1 MALNIVI
8 IVVVVILFLA
18 ALMLIRTT
26 RTYKSFPAVKAIEDI
41 EVDLEQIAQHL
52 SAAIRIKTISKD
64 GKGIDSAPFMQY
76 HRLLERTYP
85 LIHKNL
91 GKEVI
96 STATLLFTWP
106 GKNPALK
113 PVLFAAHQDVV
124 PADEQTLDAWT
135 HPPFS
140 GEIADG
146 FIWGRG
152 TMDIKSQMIAV
163 MEAVEKLLAEGYQP
177 ERTILLGFGED
188 EEIGGQQGAAK
199 IVAHLQ
205 EQGIELAAML
215 DEGGS
220 ITEGILPGVT
230 GAVALVGT
238 AEKGHVTLR
247 LHTESTPGH
256 SAMPGKDMAI
266 GRLAR
271 ALAKLDANPQ
281 PAHMKALKELYAHLG
296 PAASFGMQ
304 FVFANLW
311 FFGPIVRRM
320 VEANPQSDA
329 SVRTTTALTML
340 KAGVKEN
347 ILPHSAEA
355 IVNMRLLPGDTI
367 ASVCARVRKIIGDEK
382 VMFEPMVGGYW
393 EASPVS
399 DTDIPAYKLL
409 ALTIRQVFD
418 GIPVAP
424 YLVLGATDAR
434 YYAPV
439 SQAVYRFTPYLS
451 TKNDLNRMHGIDE
464 RLSVESMGKM
474 VVFFYQLIRLWSK
487 SEF

>member
-1 MALNIVI
+1 
-8 IVVVVILFLA
+8 
-18 ALMLIRTT
+18 
-26 RTYKSFPAVKAIEDI
+26 
-41 EVDLEQIAQHL
+41 
-52 SAAIRIKTISKD
+52 
-64 GKGIDSAPFMQY
+64 
-76 HRLLERTYP
+76 
-85 LIHKNL
+85 
-91 GKEVI
+91 
-96 STATLLFTWP
+96 
-106 GKNPALK
+106 
-113 PVLFAAHQDVV
+113 
-124 PADEQTLDAWT
+124 
-135 HPPFS
+135 
-140 GEIADG
+140 
-146 FIWGRG
+146 
-152 TMDIKSQMIAV
+152 
-163 MEAVEKLLAEGYQP
+163 
-177 ERTILLGFGED
+177 
-188 EEIGGQQGAAK
+188 
-199 IVAHLQ
+199 
-205 EQGIELAAML
+205 
-215 DEGGS
+215 
-220 ITEGILPGVT
+220 
-230 GAVALVGT
+230 
-238 AEKGHVTLR
+238 
-247 LHTESTPGH
+247 
-256 SAMPGKDMAI
+256 MAI

-311 FFGPIVRRM
+311 LFGPVVRRM
-320 VEANPQSDA
+320 VQANPQSDA
-329 SVRTTTALTML
+329 SIRTTTALTML

-382 VMFEPMVGGYW
+382 VMFEPMAGGYW

-399 DTDIPAYKLL
+399 DTDTAAYKLL

-439 SQAVYRFTPYLS
+439 SRAVYRFTPYLS

-474 VVFFYQLIRLWSK
+474 VVFFYQLSK
-487 SEF
+487 FNFFSRFAHE